1 MKKHAFAIIV
11 LIMLISGILQACT
24 MNRINRQISKQ
35 DNADQRQQIYNKNLT
50 GISYVNTYRN
60 KQTNTLKDTHD
71 SGLQNDEN
79 KRKNRAADIKA
90 NESGKIMV
98 VMFHNF
104 VEKFSSKGSDDGQ
117 YTITFDRFR
126 ELLQT
131 LYDRK
136 YRLISM
142 RDYLN
147 NNITVPEGCKPIIF
161 TFDDASPGQF
171 SLVEQNG
178 NLMINPKSA
187 GGIMDE
193 CHSIHPDFGIKGT
206 FYVSLGK
213 STFEGRGTLE
223 ERLKYLINKGFEIG
237 NHTLNHIDISR
248 AGSGY
253 ELQKEIGGNQKMI
266 SELVPGYIMDTLA
279 LPFGASSDVNKDYII
294 SGNYEG
300 VEYQNRAIL
309 LVGSEPTLSPVN
321 KYSTPLSM
329 SRVRAP
335 GINPVQYDLDWWL
348 KNINPDE
355 EYISDGDP
363 DTVAVPKA
371 KEELIDKNK
380 LQGKTLILW

>member
-1 MKKHAFAIIV
+1 VKKHAFAIIV

-178 NLMINPKSA
+178 NLMINPK
-187 GGIMDE
+187 
-193 CHSIHPDFGIKGT
+193 
-206 FYVSLGK
+206 
-213 STFEGRGTLE
+213 
-223 ERLKYLINKGFEIG
+223 
-237 NHTLNHIDISR
+237 
-248 AGSGY
+248 
-253 ELQKEIGGNQKMI
+253 
-266 SELVPGYIMDTLA
+266 
-279 LPFGASSDVNKDYII
+279 
-294 SGNYEG
+294 
-300 VEYQNRAIL
+300 
-309 LVGSEPTLSPVN
+309 
-321 KYSTPLSM
+321 
-329 SRVRAP
+329 
-335 GINPVQYDLDWWL
+335 
-348 KNINPDE
+348 
-355 EYISDGDP
+355 
-363 DTVAVPKA
+363 
-371 KEELIDKNK
+371 
-380 LQGKTLILW
+380 